1 MLKSCLLA
9 HYGQYSDLVMPPKL
23 INHPVNHAT
32 YFSSHK
38 DFVLLSRR
46 HGMYWKNGILR
57 GYALVE
63 DVNDVFLRRAI

>member
-1 MLKSCLLA
+1 MA
-9 HYGQYSDLVMPPKL
+9 PKL
-23 INHPVNHAT
+23 INHPVNHET

-46 HGMYWKNGILR
+46 YGMYWKNGILR